1 MGKVARVEGGEGKE
15 VEVLQLTILITA
27 WYNAINSIFYAETL
41 FWPNGLGLP
50 LPSLQ
55 L

>member
-1 MGKVARVEGGEGKE
+1 MGKVARAEGGEWKE
-15 VEVLQLTILITA
+15 AEVLQLTILITA
-27 WYNAINSIFYAETL
+27 RYNAINSIFYAETL
-41 FWPNGLGLP
+41 FWPNDLGLP